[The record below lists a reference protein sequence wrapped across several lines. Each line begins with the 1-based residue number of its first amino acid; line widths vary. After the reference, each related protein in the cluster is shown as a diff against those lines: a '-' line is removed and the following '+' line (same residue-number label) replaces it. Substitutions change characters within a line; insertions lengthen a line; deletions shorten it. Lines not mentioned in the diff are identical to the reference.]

1 MFSQNAQDTMFLPR
15 SALDAM
21 TELMVYADNDLT
33 TFRVVRKLSDKR
45 ALVIKVFSQ
54 QGYNSTVGSAKVW
67 NTEDFTLE
75 KTVSHWRTNNFLGY
89 MSTLGPNL
97 AYSLYREYE
106 RGLELLVGIN

>member
-1 MFSQNAQDTMFLPR
+1 MFPQNTPDNMFLPR

-21 TELMVYADNDLT
+21 TELMVYADDDLS

-45 ALVIKVFSQ
+45 ALVTKVFSQ
-54 QGYNSTVGSAKVW
+54 QGYNSTVGSVKVW

-75 KTVSHWRTNNFLGY
+75 ETITRWRTNNFLGY